1 MAEMLG
7 NKNHSNDQGISQW
20 TSKYRKQDV
29 FCVRTWHD
37 NLLWG
42 FWWDPHSTEQYAWC
56 CWSILKPW

>member
-20 TSKYRKQDV
+20 TSKYRKQDG
-29 FCVRTWHD
+29 FCVRTWHH

-42 FWWDPHSTEQYAWC
+42 FLLDPHSTEQYAWC
-56 CWSILKPW
+56 CWSTLKPW